1 MEKVREL
8 DQAGAFISYIYH
20 IVQVSFP
27 FTLSLIPGIK
37 MKKYTV
43 NQNCRV
49 KMNCQEKSFAR
60 VPQDVNKYRKCFE
73 RNGLLKCLK
82 CFPGCQQ
89 MFKEL

>member
-37 MKKYTV
+37 MKKI
-43 NQNCRV
+43 
-49 KMNCQEKSFAR
+49 
-60 VPQDVNKYRKCFE
+60 YRKSKLPSQDELSRKELCE
-73 RNGLLKCLK
+73 GTPR
-82 CFPGCQQ
+82 CQQ
-89 MFKEL
+89 I